1 MSFSTVALLA
11 LVAASPIAPSAAN
24 AAPTS
29 GRVAIQLPENCKIV
43 SLPSDLTG
51 RGDAVNICQ
60 PENLNGP
67 APIYG
72 NNIYVP
78 DANAIA
84 DLKDHWSQ
92 PYVEALIQQGILP
105 APTNG
110 EFRPDTP
117 LTHAEL
123 TAWLDRALKTA
134 TKAQPLKLPSESTA
148 AQNEPAT
155 KATTKATT
163 KPADGV
169 QKQAEFAPE
178 TATALINQAIEAES
192 TKLNTLPATPENAAE
207 LAELATTKLL
217 GEAALRMLSTLD
229 RASQDVALSVGNTL
243 RPMTNRLSAADGK
256 VRQMD
261 EPIKTA
267 GSQVSE
273 QQARQVSNP
282 ELLRLARSTFETK
295 KNADGTLKVAQFSKE
310 LRGKARDGSDAQPRV
325 SRLEAVVGLVD
336 ALELAAPQESATA
349 AKALPF
355 RDADRVSD
363 VASDRLRT
371 AIAHQLV
378 VPDSENPDL
387 HPNLA
392 ATRSDVAVLLYRA
405 LVEDGR
411 LAPVV
416 ITSASALSQ
425 PKFERKTDVA
435 IDVELDTA
443 IAENSVSNDLAMQLF
458 ATPEAPG
465 VIAIGMAEGTRT
477 VDGGKTSAYWGH
489 TDPGNGKHNL
499 GSFSYQHG
507 AASPEHAD
515 ALQLQRMYPYIA
527 AMQTFANDHGMSLSA
542 LELVAGID
550 LATQA
555 PLAAQNY
562 LANLKEAKAQGF
574 AGMEAIFEARSY
586 SYINPYNGQLEASGF
601 GNDWG
606 RLRFDQA
613 RRIAEIRYA
622 LDHYGVQ

>member
-11 LVAASPIAPSAAN
+11 LAAAYSIVPGVAN
-24 AAPTS
+24 AAPTP

-43 SLPSDLTG
+43 SLPSELTG

-60 PENLNGP
+60 PADMNGP

-92 PYVEALIQQGILP
+92 PYVEALIQQGVLP
-105 APTNG
+105 APVNG

-123 TAWLDRALKTA
+123 TAWLDRALETA
-134 TKAQPLKLPSESTA
+134 TKAQPLELPDPADVTPVKA
-148 AQNEPAT
+148 AT
-155 KATTKATT
+155 KQPDFDPKAVATL
-163 KPADGV
+163 V
-169 QKQAEFAPE
+169 
-178 TATALINQAIEAES
+178 NQAIDTNS
-192 TKLNTLPATPENAAE
+192 TKAKDLPATPEKAAE
-207 LAELATTKLL
+207 MAEIATTKLL
-217 GEAALRMLSTLD
+217 GKAAVVMLSTID
-229 RASQDVALSVGNTL
+229 RAGQDVALSVSNTM
-243 RPMTNRLSAADGK
+243 RPMTNQISAVEAK
-256 VRQMD
+256 VRQTNA
-261 EPIKTA
+261 ITKTTETTKTKQLDRTIA
-267 GSQVSE
+267 
-273 QQARQVSNP
+273 NP

-310 LRGKARDGSDAQPRV
+310 LRGKAREGSDAQPRV

-336 ALELAAPQESATA
+336 ALELTAPPESASTA
-349 AKALPF
+349 KVLPF

-363 VASDRLRT
+363 VASDRLHT

-378 VPDSENPDL
+378 VPDPENPDL

-425 PKFERKTDVA
+425 PKFERTTDVA

-443 IAENSVSNDLAMQLF
+443 IAENSVSDDLAMQLF

-477 VDGGKTSAYWGH
+477 VDGGKTGAYWGH

-515 ALQLQRMYPYIA
+515 ALQLQRMYPYIV
-527 AMQTFANDHGMSLSA
+527 AMQAFAIDHGMSLSA

-613 RRIAEIRYA
+613 RRISEIRYV
-622 LDHYGVQ
+622 LDRYGVQ

>member
-11 LVAASPIAPSAAN
+11 LAAAYPIVPGAAN
-24 AAPTS
+24 AAPTP

-43 SLPSDLTG
+43 SLPSELTG

-60 PENLNGP
+60 PADLNGP

-105 APTNG
+105 VPTDG

-117 LTHAEL
+117 LTHAEM

-134 TKAQPLKLPSESTA
+134 TKAQPLKLPSESAEATQSKTA
-148 AQNEPAT
+148 TQAA
-155 KATTKATT
+155 T
-163 KPADGV
+163 KPADGLL
-169 QKQAEFAPE
+169 KQPDFDPE
-178 TATALINQAIEAES
+178 TTAKLINQAIEAES
-192 TKLNTLPATPENAAE
+192 AKLNDLPATPENAAE
-207 LAELATTKLL
+207 LAEITTTKLI
-217 GEAALRMLSTLD
+217 GKAAVLMLSTLD
-229 RASQDVALSVGNTL
+229 RAGQDVALSVSNTL

-256 VRQMD
+256 IRQTD
-261 EPIKTA
+261 ELTKTA
-267 GSQVSE
+267 GTEQPK

-295 KNADGTLKVAQFSKE
+295 KNTDGTLKVAQFSKE

-336 ALELAAPQESATA
+336 ALDLTAPQESVTT

-355 RDADRVSD
+355 RDADRVSE
-363 VASDRLRT
+363 VASERLHT

-378 VPDSENPDL
+378 VPDPENPDL

-507 AASPEHAD
+507 AASPEQAD
-515 ALQLQRMYPYIA
+515 VLQLQRMYPYIA
-527 AMQTFANDHGMSLSA
+527 AMQSFASDHGMSLSA

-622 LDHYGVQ
+622 LDRYGVQ

>member
-1 MSFSTVALLA
+1 MSFSPVALLA
-11 LVAASPIAPSAAN
+11 LAAASSLLPAAAN
-24 AAPTS
+24 ATPTP
-29 GRVAIQLPENCKIV
+29 GRVAIQLPENCKVV
-43 SLPSDLTG
+43 SLPPELTG
-51 RGDAVNICQ
+51 RGDVVNVCQ
-60 PENLNGP
+60 PADLNGP

-105 APTNG
+105 APTAG
-110 EFRPDTP
+110 EFRPDAP
-117 LTHAEL
+117 LTHGEL

-134 TKAQPLKLPSESTA
+134 TKAQPLDLTGA
-148 AQNEPAT
+148 AAATPTKTAT
-155 KATTKATT
+155 KPNSAAVKPNNFEPETTKA
-163 KPADGV
+163 
-169 QKQAEFAPE
+169 
-178 TATALINQAIEAES
+178 LIDQAIEADRGPS
-192 TKLNTLPATPENAAE
+192 NDQATTPEAAAE
-207 LAELATTKLL
+207 LAEVATTKLVE
-217 GEAALRMLSTLD
+217 EAAVLMLSTLD
-229 RASQDVALSVGNTL
+229 RAGQDVALSVGNAM
-243 RPMTNRLSAADGK
+243 RPMTNRVSIADAK
-256 VRQMD
+256 VHRKREML
-261 EPIKTA
+261 PTA
-267 GSQVSE
+267 KEKQPD
-273 QQARQVSNP
+273 RQVSNP
-282 ELLRLARSTFETK
+282 ALFRLARTTFEAK
-295 KNADGTLKVAQFSKE
+295 KNPDGTLKVAQFSKE
-310 LRGKARDGSDAQPRV
+310 LRGKVREGNDAQPRV

-336 ALELAAPQESATA
+336 ALALTVPPATNA
-349 AKALPF
+349 TPKALPF
-355 RDADRVSD
+355 RDADRISD
-363 VASDRLRT
+363 AASDRLHT

-378 VPDSENPDL
+378 VPDPENPDL

-392 ATRSDVAVLLYRA
+392 ATRADVAVLLYRA

-416 ITSASALSQ
+416 ITSASALSE

-443 IAENSVSNDLAMQLF
+443 IAENSVSGDLAMQLF

-515 ALQLQRMYPYIA
+515 LLQLQRMYPYIA
-527 AMQTFANDHGMSLSA
+527 AMQTFAADNGMSLSA

-613 RRIAEIRYA
+613 RRISEIRYA
-622 LDHYGVQ
+622 LERYGVQ